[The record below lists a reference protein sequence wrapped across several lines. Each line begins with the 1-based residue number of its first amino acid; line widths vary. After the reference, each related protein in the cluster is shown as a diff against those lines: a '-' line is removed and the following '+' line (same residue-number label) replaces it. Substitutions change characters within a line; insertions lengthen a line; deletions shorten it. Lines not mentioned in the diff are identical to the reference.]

1 MWPFYTQDY
10 INVAI
15 FLIFS
20 FVLSLVL
27 LTISFLITFT
37 SKLDIEKS
45 SIYECGFNPFSETR
59 YQFEVL
65 FYLIAILF
73 LLFDIEILYLF
84 PFALSFQ
91 HLSSLAYYSLC
102 VFFVLLFIG
111 LILEISQG
119 TLDIVKGSK

>member
-1 MWPFYTQDY
+1 MWPFYTADY
-10 INVAI
+10 FNVAM

-20 FVLSLVL
+20 FVLSIVL
-27 LTISFLITFT
+27 LTISFFITFT

-84 PFALSFQ
+84 PFALSF
-91 HLSSLAYYSLC
+91 HYLSSLAYYSLC
-102 VFFVLLFIG
+102 LFFILLFIG

-119 TLDIVKGSK
+119 TLDIIKGSK